1 MVTATAIGQLLGY
14 DRQTLRKLAL
24 GCALHDVGKVFI
36 QDEILAKPD
45 PLTPE
50 ECQRLRDHT
59 VFGYLMIRDSLAL
72 GILAA
77 HVAYQH
83 HERQDG
89 QGYPRG
95 LTGTNRITRGLEVH
109 MPGHIVPL
117 AEVAAIADFHDSRS
131 SERPYRKA
139 FPPDRVW
146 QMIQDASGTRF
157 NREIADL
164 ALSILPPYPVGTR
177 VAVTGGQWAGCA
189 GVVSRIDRKALPQP
203 VIRVL
208 TDESGERVKPFEI
221 DLRSD
226 DATVRGVG

>member
-1 MVTATAIGQLLGY
+1 LTCQVNVALAEILDRPLLNGVGTVRSHATYSIQHGLDVMVTATAIGQLLGY

-139 FPPDRVW
+139 F
-146 QMIQDASGTRF
+146 
-157 NREIADL
+157 
-164 ALSILPPYPVGTR
+164 
-177 VAVTGGQWAGCA
+177 
-189 GVVSRIDRKALPQP
+189 
-203 VIRVL
+203 
-208 TDESGERVKPFEI
+208 
-221 DLRSD
+221 
-226 DATVRGVG
+226 